1 MSRLPSARSDR
12 SHSARGAR
20 AARVVAAPVLAA
32 AMISAPVFLGAG
44 ATGGLP
50 VASAHDAMVGATPEP
65 DSTVSEAPTSI
76 ELEFSGIPQDNFNT
90 VALSRGGDVVHTGEP
105 TVNGRMLTLDIP
117 DDVDMEDGT
126 YTVGYQITSSDGHAT
141 RGDYT
146 FNLGEASA
154 TGTSEDSTASDSSDA
169 SDETQDDGLPG
180 WVITLGSIA
189 GVIVVLGALVVAIA
203 RFRSMPSGDTDGT
216 DGHGG
221 SDGSDGSRDSDDR

>member
-12 SHSARGAR
+12 SHAARGAR
-20 AARVVAAPVLAA
+20 AARAVAAPVLAA

-65 DSTVSEAPTSI
+65 DSTVAEAPTSI
-76 ELEFSGIPQDNFNT
+76 ELEFSGIPQDTFNT
-90 VALSRGGDVVHTGEP
+90 VALSRDGDVVHTGEP
-105 TVNGRMLTLDIP
+105 TIDGRMLTLDIP
-117 DDVDMEDGT
+117 DNVDMEDGT

-154 TGTSEDSTASDSSDA
+154 TGTSEDSDA
-169 SDETQDDGLPG
+169 SDVSDEAQDDGLPG
-180 WVITLGSIA
+180 WAITLGSIA

-203 RFRSMPSGDTDGT
+203 RFRSMSSNDTEGT
-216 DGHGG
+216 DGPDG